1 MNKKVTLTLFAVLFG
16 AASSL
21 CAPEGASAQ
30 AGDTIHACVN
40 ARTGAMRIVQPTV
53 VCRRTETLVTWSA
66 GGPQGV
72 AGPEGAAG
80 AAGPQGPAG
89 PDGDKGDAG
98 VAGAKGPAGPDGPF
112 GAVAVTDQEDR
123 FVGILIDKW
132 EGGARLF
139 HPGEEKFLDVD
150 ADDGRVL
157 SWLEGD
163 INPALAYGT
172 TDCGGDAFLAD
183 LARVDGVD
191 YGYDLEGSYDHVEP
205 FVGGSSQVALYKF
218 DPDLTMVPVRSFR
231 TRGDEACRELS
242 GPMTL
247 YVARARAPQN
257 LSVVDAAGKVS
268 VPLKLAPM
276 AAP

>member
-1 MNKKVTLTLFAVLFG
+1 MSKKMTLTLFAVLFG

-21 CAPEGASAQ
+21 SAPEGASAQ

-40 ARTGAMRIVQPTV
+40 SRTGAVRIVQPTV

-66 GGPQGV
+66 GGPQGL
-72 AGPEGAAG
+72 AGPEGPVG
-80 AAGPQGPAG
+80 AAGPQGLDG
-89 PDGDKGDAG
+89 SEGDKGDAG
-98 VAGAKGPAGPDGPF
+98 IPGDRGPDGPAGPF
-112 GAVAVTDQEDR
+112 GVVAVTDQEDR

-139 HPGEEKFLDVD
+139 HPGEGKFLDVN

-172 TDCGGDAFLAD
+172 TDCSGDAFLAD

-191 YGYDLEGSYDHVEP
+191 YGYDLDGSYDHVEP
-205 FVGGSSQVALYKF
+205 FVGDSSQVALYKF
-218 DPDLTMVPVRSFR
+218 DLELTMVPVRSFR
-231 TRGDEACRELS
+231 SRGDVACRELS
-242 GPMTL
+242 GPTTL
-247 YVARARAPQN
+247 FVARARTPQN
-257 LSVVDAAGKVS
+257 LSVVDASGKVS

-276 AAP
+276 ATP